1 MRKAPISCN
10 SIASH
15 ETPPV
20 KLDILRHSY
29 RLLAEY
35 TQTESLRLI
44 SLPDMAA
51 MKVYAVTNRGSKKD
65 FSDLLLL
72 HENGLSLAE
81 SLDFFCAKYGPA
93 GRFLAIRSLNWF
105 GETETEPDPIY
116 LNRWTWPLVC
126 RRMTTLARA
135 LIQ

>member
-29 RLLAEY
+29 RLLTLY
-35 TQTESLRLI
+35 TQT
-44 SLPDMAA
+44 
-51 MKVYAVTNRGSKKD
+51 
-65 FSDLLLL
+65 
-72 HENGLSLAE
+72 E
-81 SLDFFCAKYGPA
+81 SLDFFCAKCGPA
-93 GRFLAIRSLNWF
+93 GQFLAIRSLNWF

-126 RRMTTLARA
+126 RRMATLARA